1 MALTIKNPEV
11 EALVAELASWTGE
24 SKTEAVRKAILER
37 RTRVSLSHSKKTKLS
52 LRAFLETKV
61 WPTLPAKVLG
71 KPVTKAERE
80 ALLGYGPEGV

>member
-24 SKTEAVRKAILER
+24 SKTEAVRKALLER
-37 RTRVSLSHSKKTKLS
+37 RTRVSLSHPKKPKLS
-52 LRAFLETKV
+52 LRAFLETEV
-61 WPTLPAKVLG
+61 WPTLPPEILG

>member
-24 SKTEAVRKAILER
+24 SKTEAVRKALLER
-37 RTRVSLSHSKKTKLS
+37 RTRVSLSHSTKPKLS
-52 LRAFLETKV
+52 LRAFLETEV
-61 WPTLPAKVLG
+61 WPTLPSEILG
-71 KPVTKAERE
+71 KPVSKAERE